1 MEYCN
6 SVLHDERVV
15 KMFEKHLKHVIFAAT
30 LSLLF
35 ILAACGGSSDTGNS
49 TSQQSQNSQNV
60 QSSTTVIAT
69 TPATGNGS
77 PGVGPIV
84 ILSPTPVPG
93 GSANSQQVVLPD
105 RTLII
110 SNVSKQAGTD
120 ANVTTINL
128 AVTVKNTGSKSIM
141 NEANFFQLI
150 GAEGDTFGLQSNSAS
165 NFFGSIAA
173 HSERSSTLAFQVPT
187 GTLSQLRLFYRSEVA
202 TETVF
207 VTLHV

>member
-1 MEYCN
+1 
-6 SVLHDERVV
+6 
-15 KMFEKHLKHVIFAAT
+15 MFDKHLKHVILSAT

-35 ILAACGGSSDTGNS
+35 ILAACGGSSGTGNS
-49 TSQQSQNSQNV
+49 TGQQGQNS

-69 TPATGNGS
+69 TPGAGNGS

-110 SNVSKQAGTD
+110 NNVSKQAGTD
-120 ANVTTINL
+120 ASLTTVDV
-128 AVTVKNTGSKSIM
+128 AVTVKNTGSKSIK

-150 GAEGDTFGLQSNSAS
+150 GAEGDTFGLQSNNVA

-173 HSERSSTLAFQVPT
+173 HSERSATLAFQVPT
-187 GTLSQLRLFYRSEVA
+187 GTISQLRLFYRSEVA

-207 VTLHV
+207 VALHV